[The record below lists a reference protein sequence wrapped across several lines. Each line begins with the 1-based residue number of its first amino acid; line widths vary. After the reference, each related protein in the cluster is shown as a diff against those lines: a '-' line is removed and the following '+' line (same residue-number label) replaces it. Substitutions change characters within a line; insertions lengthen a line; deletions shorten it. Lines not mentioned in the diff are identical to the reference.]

1 MIALGNDVID
11 RSWQPN
17 NGTKYFNRLRKYAF
31 LHKEEAWFEYF
42 DCTHTCVFWL
52 WSVKEAAYKTSL
64 KLGNHNAF
72 RPKDYQ
78 VTVREDTVEV
88 GEVLWGE
95 ILLSFNSTFH
105 KNFIHTITYAQDING
120 IIEDVEKC
128 GKGYLEQFAQA
139 RRQLVSHLP
148 PTSAVRKDSMGVPHI
163 YCDKEKLNKEVSI
176 SHHEHFVATVLT
188 L

>member
-11 RSWQPN
+11 LSWQPN
-17 NGTKYFNRLRKYAF
+17 NGTQYFDRLRKYAF

-78 VTVREDTVEV
+78 VLIREDIVEV
-88 GEVLWGE
+88 GEVVWGGTV
-95 ILLSFNSTFH
+95 LSFNSTFH
-105 KNFIHTITYAQDING
+105 KNFIHTITYAQAISG
-120 IIEDVEKC
+120 IIEDVERC
-128 GKGYLEQFAQA
+128 GTGYLEQSSQA
-139 RRQLVSHLP
+139 RRQLVSHIQ
-148 PTSAVRKDSMGVPHI
+148 PTSEVRKDSRGITHV
-163 YCDKEKLNKEVSI
+163 YWDSKKLDKEVSI